1 MLLPSNPSGAS
12 SFQEANTASSEFNM
26 LNFLIWSVLSRVNT
40 CTMVQVMTV
49 TNSGTDIPAGFVD
62 IMPLVNLVDG
72 AGNVVPH
79 GTIFKCPYFRL
90 IGGTNAV
97 ILDPVAGDIGLA
109 CFADHDISSV
119 IANQAQS
126 NPGSWRRFDMSDGL
140 YLGGFLGKANPTQFL
155 QFSASGI
162 NVTSPATVT
171 ITAPNINLVGNVAST
186 GTLTNNSKNVGSTHE
201 HSGVTAGGNNTGVPV

>member
-40 CTMVQVMTV
+40 CTMVQVMAV

-126 NPGSWRRFDMSDGL
+126 NPGSWRRFDMSD
-140 YLGGFLGKANPTQFL
+140 
-155 QFSASGI
+155 
-162 NVTSPATVT
+162 
-171 ITAPNINLVGNVAST
+171 
-186 GTLTNNSKNVGSTHE
+186 
-201 HSGVTAGGNNTGVPV
+201 